1 MIHQALLR
9 RAVEGRDQALVD
21 FVDRLAPAIL
31 THFASVPALGG
42 SGRVSSL
49 ADPCLPPG
57 LPRISPEARQRFADR
72 HDQSMVTHILNG
84 AFAGMRIAEKLPP
97 AKALNDLEKRL
108 WLLGYVA
115 HDYAKV
121 YGLAS
126 SAGELPAIRR
136 AIACLG
142 QRLGFEGLLPAWEEY
157 LDDIVFLAQNTQTV
171 EGANLNLRDFA
182 GLKIHPRRLEVLRLL
197 SSYADVLVH
206 VTSPSEVAMR
216 GADGRDRATN
226 LREKLEILF
235 GAGQAPRLAY
245 HRLTEVRGL
254 LSNLINNAVM
264 AALSASGY
272 EPYLF
277 FPNGV
282 VYLAEPGRVA
292 QADAVALAEAVWAR
306 VVDLVSSSDDFGVR
320 RAGTGL
326 IPSSALYELTGLAG
340 LLDAGRRETM
350 GITSSH
356 AAERLYGFLTGE
368 SLNDLRRRVGNPERA
383 KELQAEIVEEAGLP
397 HDARVDRLGEFLAFV
412 RRAVADTFRKAPD
425 VAPVLLE
432 WLGLAAE
439 VTVEEATRQ
448 KGGTCFGW
456 FFAAARFIQRH
467 EGIDDYQ
474 IEELLKELSE
484 RTAAWIEGQRLGRRL
499 SPTISDAVKAY
510 VVSHVEVDGA
520 LLGGTAGDRGFGAE
534 LRGYERNKDSRRPT
548 CSLCSSPY
556 RSAPQEATEVPFG
569 NQQYSN
575 RNPLA
580 VRGPRAVVRGTCP
593 VCRIEMMLRRVQQGA
608 VNEKD
613 KPVQLYLYPTY
624 FFTPE
629 TSKMVRHF
637 LDALEDLDLSPFS
650 GTSLIRHL
658 RGKGCGVASVL
669 EYPQYAANPDVE
681 PLDLRRATVRAPRYS
696 ENDAAAFFVLSMT
709 PKRVRG
715 RKLTEADAWAVPTL
729 YALLLPLML
738 STKVVASASFVP
750 VFGNGAD
757 FRETAILDAPHGF
770 TRHVLGRERFRVDEL
785 EEHLMRLLRVYDL
798 HLDVF
803 AESSDLHWPQLNAL
817 AKDVATDPLYVF
829 QYYERRARGDKSARG
844 KKGGKAQTG
853 GIAAWD
859 VDRYVDIYR
868 ALGGDANM
876 GFIGELVDAYAQFYQ
891 AEYAKLDSA
900 YAVLRPLMTAIETTV
915 ESDPNTTPDDL
926 LLLVAGALN
935 DDQVRVRE
943 NKADGWDP
951 IWRNASLGTPQ
962 ERLVLSRQK
971 IEEFAEL
978 FLAKAFMGYCHG
990 DRALLR
996 ERANRI
1002 RSAARFYYLQHYGRR
1017 A

>member
-9 RAVEGRDQALVD
+9 RAVEGRDPALVD

-42 SGRVSSL
+42 SGKLSAL
-49 ADPCLPPG
+49 ADPCLPAG
-57 LPRISPEARQRFADR
+57 VPRIAAEARERFAER

-121 YGLAS
+121 YGLTIA
-126 SAGELPAIRR
+126 AGELSAIRQTV
-136 AIACLG
+136 ACLG
-142 QRLGFEGLLPAWEEY
+142 DRLEFEGLITGWKEY
-157 LDDIVFLAQNTQTV
+157 LDDVVFLAQNTQTV
-171 EGANLNLRDFA
+171 EGANLSLRDFA
-182 GLKIHPRRLEVLRLL
+182 GLRTHPRRLEVLRLL
-197 SSYADVLVH
+197 SSYADILVH
-206 VTSPSEVAMR
+206 VTSPSEVTTR

-254 LSNLINNAVM
+254 LSNIINNAAM

-282 VYLAEPGRVA
+282 VYLVEPGRAA
-292 QADAVALAEAVWAR
+292 QVEATALADAVWAR
-306 VVDLVSSSDDFGVR
+306 VVELVSSSEDFGVR

-340 LLDAGRRETM
+340 LLDAGRCKAM
-350 GITSSH
+350 SITSSH
-356 AAERLYGFLTGE
+356 ATERLHGFLTGE
-368 SLNDLRRRVGNPERA
+368 SVNDLLRRVGNPERA
-383 KELQAEIVEEAGLP
+383 KELQAEVVEGAGLP
-397 HDARVDRLGEFLAFV
+397 RDARVDRLGEFLAFV

-425 VAPVLLE
+425 VAPALLE

-456 FFAAARFIQRH
+456 FFVAARFIQRH
-467 EGIDDYQ
+467 EGIDDYE
-474 IEELLKELSE
+474 IEDVMRDLA
-484 RTAAWIEGQRLGRRL
+484 RRVVAWAQEHQLGG
-499 SPTISDAVKAY
+499 PTGPAIADAVRDY
-510 VVSHVEVDGA
+510 VLSHVEIDGA
-520 LLGGTAGDRGFGAE
+520 LLSSVPATDRFAAE
-534 LRGYERNKDSRRPT
+534 LAAYEQNKDKRRPV

-556 RSAPQEATEVPFG
+556 PSVLQEATEAPFL

-575 RNPLA
+575 KNPLA
-580 VRGPRAVVRGTCP
+580 SRTAIVRGVCP
-593 VCRIEMMLRRVQQGA
+593 VCRIEMILRRVQQPDLTDD
-608 VNEKD
+608 N
-613 KPVQLYLYPTY
+613 KPIQVYLYPTY
-624 FFTPE
+624 FFTAE
-629 TSKMVRHF
+629 SAYAIKAYVNEM
-637 LDALEDLDLSPFS
+637 EDLNIFGLMNHLRKNGF
-650 GTSLIRHL
+650 TTASLIN
-658 RGKGCGVASVL
+658 
-669 EYPQYAANPDVE
+669 YPGFKSQEGDGHAY
-681 PLDLRRATVRAPRYS
+681 TVIRPHYS
-696 ENDAAAFFVLSMT
+696 EHDVPGMVSFSIRPL
-709 PKRVRG
+709 G
-715 RKLTEADAWAVPTL
+715 RKPTDTDAWVVPAL
-729 YALLLPLML
+729 YALTLPLL
-738 STKVVASASFVP
+738 LNVKAVVSASFVP
-750 VFGNGAD
+750 IMASGAD

-770 TRHVLGRERFRVDEL
+770 VRHAIGRDRFRVDEL
-785 EEHLMRLLRVYDL
+785 AEHLMRLLRIYDL

-803 AESSDLHWPQLNAL
+803 AESTDLQWPQLNAL

-829 QYYERRARGDKSARG
+829 QYYERKARNDKAARA
-844 KKGGKAQTG
+844 KKGGKTQTG
-853 GIAAWD
+853 GIAPWD
-859 VDRYVDIYR
+859 VDRYVEIYR
-868 ALGGDANM
+868 TLGGDANM

-915 ESDPNTTPDDL
+915 ESDPDTAPDDL

-943 NKADGWDP
+943 GKADGWDP
-951 IWRNASLGTPQ
+951 IWSNASLGTPQ
-962 ERLVLSRQK
+962 QRLVLSRQK

-978 FLAKAFMGYCHG
+978 FLTKAFAGYCHG

>member
-182 GLKIHPRRLEVLRLL
+182 GLKIHPRRLEVFRLL

-340 LLDAGRRETM
+340 LLDAGRRKAMSIST
-350 GITSSH
+350 SH
-356 AAERLYGFLTGE
+356 AAQRLYGFLTGE
-368 SLNDLRRRVGNPERA
+368 SVNDVLKRVGDAERA
-383 KELQAEIVEEAGLP
+383 EEVQVALVQEKGLP
-397 HDARVDRLGEFLAFV
+397 DDVRVDRLGEFLTFV
-412 RRAVADTFRKAPD
+412 QRAVRDTFKKAPD
-425 VAPVLLE
+425 ITPALLQ
-432 WLGLAAE
+432 WLGLAGQ
-439 VTVEEATRQ
+439 VTPDEATRQ
-448 KGGTCFGW
+448 KGGTYFGW
-456 FFAAARFIQRH
+456 FFVAARYIQQH
-467 EGIDDYQ
+467 PGIDDMQ
-474 IEELLKELSE
+474 IEDLMGGLAE
-484 RTAAWIEGQRLGRRL
+484 RVVAWAQEHRLGGP
-499 SPTISDAVKAY
+499 SGAAIADAVKDY
-510 VVSHVEVDGA
+510 VLSHVEVDGA
-520 LLGGTAGDRGFGAE
+520 LLAGAPTAGRFGAE
-534 LRGYERNKDSRRPT
+534 LAGYEQNKDKRRPV

-556 RSAPQEATEVPFG
+556 PNVVQEATEIPFV

-575 RNPLA
+575 KNPLA
-580 VRGPRAVVRGTCP
+580 GGAVLRGVCP
-593 VCRIEMMLRRVQQGA
+593 VCRIEMILRRVQQPA
-608 VNEKD
+608 LTDDNRAI
-613 KPVQLYLYPTY
+613 QIYLYPTY
-624 FFTPE
+624 FFTAE
-629 TSKMVRHF
+629 SAYAIKAYVNE
-637 LDALEDLDLSPFS
+637 LEDLNISALMN
-650 GTSLIRHL
+650 HL
-658 RGKGCGVASVL
+658 RRNGFTAASL
-669 EYPQYAANPDVE
+669 MSYPGFESHDEGGHAY
-681 PLDLRRATVRAPRYS
+681 TVIRPRYS
-696 ENDAAAFFVLSMT
+696 EHDAPGMVSFALR
-709 PKRVRG
+709 PLG
-715 RKLTEADAWAVPTL
+715 RKPTDTDAWVLPAF
-729 YALLLPLML
+729 YALALPLVL
-738 STKVVASASFVP
+738 NVKAVVTASFVP
-750 VFGNGAD
+750 VMASGAD